1 MAEEKKSREQVIE
14 ELKRE
19 LQIEKAFLNTK
30 TFPDGNKQQQVAF
43 TPRVRGD
50 VESEKYPGMYPTR
63 SKTKDGKTNYQ
74 EYMGVDKFNDLME
87 KTVNELR
94 VDPEK
99 GDHQFI
105 GKDTPDNE
113 RPVMR
118 ARSQGY
124 KFEQATIK
132 TGERAGKTWNKPV
145 PANKDEAEMYRIVA
159 KDASPSL
166 HPESDK
172 EKSAERIKVL
182 GEDRKLKKP
191 RRKHRK
197 KKKQKWNCHNNSID
211 TDSHIYSTH

>member
-30 TFPDGNKQQQVAF
+30 TFPDGKTQQQVAF

-74 EYMGVDKFNDLME
+74 EYMGVEKFNDLME
-87 KTVNELR
+87 KTGNDLR

-113 RPVMR
+113 RPVLR

-166 HPESDK
+166 HPEYDK
-172 EKSAERIKVL
+172 EKSAERIKAL
-182 GEDRKLKKP
+182 GEERKAKKAEKEAP
-191 RRKHRK
+191 
-197 KKKQKWNCHNNSID
+197 QKEEAEMELPQ
-211 TDSHIYSTH
+211 